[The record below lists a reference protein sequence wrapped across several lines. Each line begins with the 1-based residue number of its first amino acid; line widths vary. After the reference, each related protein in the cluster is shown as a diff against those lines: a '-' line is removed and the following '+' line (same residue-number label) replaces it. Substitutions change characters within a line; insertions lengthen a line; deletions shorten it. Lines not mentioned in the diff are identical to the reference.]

1 MKNII
6 VICAAF
12 IAASCSNAQKKTDFG
27 AETLDEKLITLNG
40 ESSSFGQILEKH
52 KGKTVVI
59 AVWASWC
66 SDCVKAM
73 PNFKKLQGA
82 NPNVEYVYIS
92 MDRAEDKWRTG
103 VKKHELVGDHYFS
116 ANGMKGSFAKS
127 IDLDWIPRYIVVD
140 KTGKIAIYRA
150 IETDFEQINATL
162 KTL

>member
-6 VICAAF
+6 VLCAAF
-12 IAASCSNAQKKTDFG
+12 VAASCSNAQKKTTFTPE
-27 AETLDEKLITLNG
+27 ALDEKLITLSG
-40 ESSSFGQILEKH
+40 ESVAFSQILEKH
-52 KGKTVVI
+52 SGKTLVI

-73 PNFKKLQGA
+73 PKFKELQAG

-92 MDRAEDKWRTG
+92 MDRAEENWRAG
-103 VKKHELVGDHYFS
+103 IKKHQLVGDQYFS
-116 ANGMKGSFAKS
+116 ADGMKGSFAKS
-127 IDLDWIPRYIVVD
+127 VDLDWIPRYIVVD